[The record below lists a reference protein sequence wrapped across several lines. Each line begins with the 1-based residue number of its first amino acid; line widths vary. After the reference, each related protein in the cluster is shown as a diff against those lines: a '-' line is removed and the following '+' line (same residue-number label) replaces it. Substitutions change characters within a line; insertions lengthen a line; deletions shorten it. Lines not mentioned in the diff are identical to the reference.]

1 VSGASLRPAGGQ
13 PRGIAVAHPIA
24 EPAMRSNKRYTNT
37 AFTHRPEPRDDP
49 RTQEAPPEPIVCA
62 GCGAVYVR
70 KHWSHSL
77 PARTRAAQAGQPI
90 AVRIC
95 GACRRRQTGVPH
107 GFVHVDGEF
116 VRTHRPDIVNLL
128 KNEAARAAE
137 DNPLAQIV
145 TWHEQGHR
153 DDVLVTTTT
162 EHLAVRLGRALEK
175 AFDGRVLFG
184 FSHENKSAHV
194 WWHRDA

>member
-1 VSGASLRPAGGQ
+1 
-13 PRGIAVAHPIA
+13 
-24 EPAMRSNKRYTNT
+24 MRSNKRYTNT
-37 AFTHRPEPRDDP
+37 TFTHRPEPRDDV

-70 KHWSHSL
+70 KRWSRSAT
-77 PARTRAAQAGQPI
+77 ARLRARKPGAPI

-95 GACRRRQTGVPH
+95 AACRRRSTGVPH

-116 VRTHRPDIVNLL
+116 VRTHRAEIVTLL

-145 TWHEQGHR
+145 AWNEDGHTN
-153 DDVLVTTTT
+153 DILVTTTT
-162 EHLAVRLGRALEK
+162 EHLAIRLGRAVEK
-175 AFDGRVLFG
+175 AYDGRVLYG
-184 FSHENKSAHV
+184 FSHQNKLAHV
-194 WWHRDA
+194 WWHRDAA